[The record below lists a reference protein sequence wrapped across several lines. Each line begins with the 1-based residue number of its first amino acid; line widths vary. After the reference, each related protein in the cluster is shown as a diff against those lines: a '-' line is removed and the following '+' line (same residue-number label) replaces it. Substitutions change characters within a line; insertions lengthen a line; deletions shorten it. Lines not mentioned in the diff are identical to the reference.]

1 LITGT
6 FVDVSPAIL
15 LLTPVFLPAMGTLG
29 ISRIQFGVILISGLA
44 VGLVTPPVGM
54 CLNVA
59 SAISKLGIGTIFR
72 AAMPF
77 LLANIIT
84 LILITY
90 IPQLSMWLPTLFF
103 D

>member
-1 LITGT
+1 
-6 FVDVSPAIL
+6 
-15 LLTPVFLPAMGTLG
+15 
-29 ISRIQFGVILISGLA
+29 
-44 VGLVTPPVGM
+44 M

-72 AAMPF
+72 GAAPF
-77 LLANIIT
+77 LLANLIT

-90 IPQLSMWLPTLFF
+90 IPQLCMWLPALFF